1 MSSLKT
7 VLFSLSTCAL
17 LFTFGVTGSPAE
29 ISLTEFDEMCTYFPG
44 ALHCP
49 GASLEK
55 SSTDG
60 LMRKFLLQQYLS
72 RLRKERA
79 LATA

>member
-1 MSSLKT
+1 M
-7 VLFSLSTCAL
+7 
-17 LFTFGVTGSPAE
+17 GSPAE
-29 ISLTEFDEMCTYFPG
+29 ISVTEFDEMCTYFPG

-55 SSTDG
+55 RSTDG
-60 LMRKFLLQQYLS
+60 LLRKFLLQQYLS